1 MDGTNFNNEEFIKE
15 TEEEKK
21 ITNVNIESLSEK
33 ETTMPYKEEKLKRHT
48 VKFSPIIDFEDYFDD
63 LSQSPLIAYDKDG
76 NFFDES
82 EEIKEGLKKDG
93 AMLFV
98 FKMDDGLPIAY
109 ENRKGKIF
117 VSDEPISAT
126 AQLPGSKFEPMKS
139 ALPEDIEEGLDAGKL
154 NKIEDEIKDHDTI
167 LNDQTQKTLAAR
179 YSQGLRDVKEEIR
192 KLESGLKKLPEEPKE
207 PDKGKI
213 HPKPDYVPK
222 KVPVPKKP
230 ETPVAPI
237 KPKKPVKPEPPTP
250 PFEMKKLKHLQK
262 PDKPKKSD
270 YIRDIGQPPK
280 YSKAAQFFS
289 RLFRRTDSDDYKKF
303 IIYKGELVKNEEGLK
318 RYEED
323 FAKYKNQV
331 QQYKKREQEIRE
343 YNEMLEANKDK
354 FEAYNK
360 QVDEYAVEA
369 DKYLAEL
376 EKYNKEYAEYEKK
389 AEVFKEE
396 LEVYQ
401 NTSFADYMKAMEQYQ
416 IDSKKESML
425 SKKYGADLVLYES
438 DMKRYEKELEEYK
451 VKKAEYDKTI
461 EEFTKKYGTPEEAR
475 KKLAELKQ
483 REKDLNEDKESEKAR
498 YDKAK
503 GEADKYKEKK
513 VKLQTEKDKNLENYK
528 KINSYRNHTEVLL
541 EGISS
546 VIKNGKVTRDNLF
559 ANTWLNKN
567 ACKGKKLN
575 NEEAK
580 EALYNYLACKKAER
594 QIATSTKNYM
604 ISNPAAENTVIR
616 NLNDDTYSL
625 ELKNDRKFQEIL
637 RQWGD
642 KPINPDT
649 IANYYF
655 SPNTDITFLRPV
667 QMREFKE
674 MKDYLQA
681 SFGEKAIGQ
690 KDIGEEAFNA
700 FLKYKVLE
708 RAEYVNNT
716 NQKPMKNGDMLA
728 LQSYIYGEGGTRAV
742 EHDFKKRMEEIR
754 PQYQEAY
761 NEFLKNQ
768 KDKEA
773 AVKDLPEGSQRL
785 LNLKTEYNFKEF
797 SEAIKNTKER
807 LVKEGKIDMDGKRLA
822 PKKDPNVNSE
832 SENVIHE
839 EKKPKGMKL

>member
-1 MDGTNFNNEEFIKE
+1 MDGTNFNNDEFIQE

-33 ETTMPYKEEKLKRHT
+33 ETTMPYKEEKQKRHT
-48 VKFSPIIDFEDYFDD
+48 VTFSPIIDYED
-63 LSQSPLIAYDKDG
+63 LRKGHHIAYDKEG
-76 NFFDES
+76 NFYDGDIAIRVRL
-82 EEIKEGLKKDG
+82 EEEEGTL
-93 AMLFV
+93 LFV
-98 FKMDDGLPIAY
+98 FNMDDGLPFAY
-109 ENRKGKIF
+109 ENRKGEIF
-117 VSDEPISAT
+117 VSDEPISAY
-126 AQLPGSKFEPMKS
+126 AQLPGSKFEPKKS
-139 ALPEDIEEGLDAGKL
+139 ALPEDIEEGLSAGEL
-154 NKIEDEIKDHDTI
+154 NKIEDEISNHDDI
-167 LNDQTQKTLAAR
+167 IEAKALLDKK
-179 YSQGLRDVKEEIR
+179 YSEALRDVKEEIR
-192 KLESGLKKLPEEPKE
+192 KLESKLKKLPEEPKE

-250 PFEMKKLKHLQK
+250 PFEIKKLKHLQK
-262 PDKPKKSD
+262 PDNKPKKSD
-270 YIRDIGQPPK
+270 YVSIIGQPPK

-289 RLFRRTDSDDYKKF
+289 RLFRRTDSEDYKKF
-303 IIYKGELVKNEEGLK
+303 LVYQGERVKNEEGLK
-318 RYEED
+318 RFEED
-323 FAKYKNQV
+323 LAKYKEQV
-331 QQYKKREQEIRE
+331 RQYKEREQEIRE

-360 QVDEYAVEA
+360 KVDEFKVESE
-369 DKYLAEL
+369 KYQVAL

-396 LEVYQ
+396 LEAYQ

-416 IDSKKESML
+416 IDSKEESRR

-483 REKDLNEDKESEKAR
+483 REKDITENKEIEKAR

-503 GEADKYKEKK
+503 GETDKYKEKK
-513 VKLQTEKDKNLENYK
+513 VKLQLEKDKNLENYK

-567 ACKGKKLN
+567 ACKGKKLY

-594 QIATSTKNYM
+594 QIESSTKKYM
-604 ISNPAAENTVIR
+604 ISNPAAENNAIR

-625 ELKNDRKFQEIL
+625 EFKNDRKFQEIL

-642 KPINPDT
+642 KPIDPDI
-649 IANYYF
+649 IANSYF
-655 SPNTDITFLRPV
+655 SPKTDLTFLRPV
-667 QMREFKE
+667 QKREFTE
-674 MKDYLQA
+674 LKDYMRA
-681 SFGEKAIGQ
+681 CFDK
-690 KDIGEEAFNA
+690 KPIGEEAFEA

-708 RAEYVNNT
+708 RIEYIAMTNN
-716 NQKPMKNGDMLA
+716 KPMKSGDMYT
-728 LQSYIYGEGGTRAV
+728 LQSYIYGEGGNGII
-742 EHDFKKRMEEIR
+742 ENDIKKRMEEIR

-761 NEFLKNQ
+761 NELFKNQ
-768 KDKEA
+768 KNKED
-773 AVKDLPEGSQRL
+773 AVKDLSEGSQRL
-785 LNLKTEYNFKEF
+785 LNLKTEYNFNEF
-797 SEAIKNTKER
+797 TEAINNTKER

-822 PKKDPNVNSE
+822 PKKDPNVISE

>member
-1 MDGTNFNNEEFIKE
+1 MDGTNFNNDEFIQE

-33 ETTMPYKEEKLKRHT
+33 ETTMPYKEEKQKRHT
-48 VKFSPIIDFEDYFDD
+48 VTFSPIIDYED
-63 LSQSPLIAYDKDG
+63 LRKGHHIAYDKEG
-76 NFFDES
+76 NFYDGHIAIRVRL
-82 EEIKEGLKKDG
+82 EEEG

-98 FKMDDGLPIAY
+98 FNMDNGLPFAY
-109 ENRKGKIF
+109 ENRKGEIF
-117 VSDEPISAT
+117 VSDEPISAY
-126 AQLPGSKFEPMKS
+126 AQLPGSKFEPKKS
-139 ALPEDIEEGLDAGKL
+139 ALPEDIEEGLDAGEL
-154 NKIEDEIKDHDTI
+154 NKIEDEIQDHDTI

-192 KLESGLKKLPEEPKE
+192 KLESGLKNLSEEPKE

-567 ACKGKKLN
+567 ACKGKRLY

-594 QIATSTKNYM
+594 QIESSTKKYM
-604 ISNPAAENTVIR
+604 ISNPAAENNSIR

-625 ELKNDRKFQEIL
+625 EFKNDRKFQEIL

-649 IANYYF
+649 IANAYF

-822 PKKDPNVNSE
+822 PKKDPNVISE